1 MTTPGHTAQAEH
13 SLRSATAAAAS
24 AGSSLSRI
32 ASSARLR
39 SAHVFAPS
47 GDARRAM
54 MRAAVSIPTAARSNC
69 SISDMGPTRR
79 GDSAKIGRGVND
91 CGLACICATASR
103 AASNILGTSYTNGT
117 GEIPSYNVGYITSA
131 KLGQSQPNSGVISWQ
146 ASSRTMAAAAF
157 SDGSAASRSL
167 NALEA
172 RSRQPAKW
180 SRFSGVSI
188 PRNSKSA
195 ACLIAP
201 SQMALAG
208 EISVSVIQ
216 GQYGALSAKIE
227 SPKGAHGS
235 ALNPDRATAWVN
247 VPAMGF

>member
-1 MTTPGHTAQAEH
+1 MHQVAAMSAHCPQALHLDSTQIRRTA
-13 SLRSATAAAAS
+13 SRS
-24 AGSSLSRI
+24 GVVSRAI
-32 ASSARLR
+32 SAR
-39 SAHVFAPS
+39 A
-47 GDARRAM
+47 
-54 MRAAVSIPTAARSNC
+54 SIRQA
-69 SISDMGPTRR
+69 IR
-79 GDSAKIGRGVND
+79 GDRAESVMEGGAGAGF
-91 CGLACICATASR
+91 CAWNSSVARR

-131 KLGQSQPNSGVISWQ
+131 KLGESQPNSGVMSWQ

-195 ACLIAP
+195 ACRIAP

-235 ALNPDRATAWVN
+235 ALNPDPTTAWVN